1 MNTQLRDQPGASP
14 QSAVPTKITITRRV
28 RRLWR
33 RHEQRPSRPAP
44 EVGWERRLETLEART
59 EHLESLLEGLQD
71 AVHRRAVR
79 EDESI
84 DELRKRT
91 EPNQIARDLSRNAR
105 MRGL

>member
-1 MNTQLRDQPGASP
+1 MNTQPIDQRAASA
-14 QSAVPTKITITRRV
+14 QSAEPTKITITRRV

-33 RHEQRPSRPAP
+33 RREQRPSRPAP
-44 EVGWERRLETLEART
+44 DVGWERRLETLEART

-71 AVHRRAVR
+71 AVHRRAVL
-79 EDESI
+79 EDENI
-84 DELRKRT
+84 GELRKRT